1 MEALVIFVTF
11 LALMAL
17 GVPIGTSL
25 GVAAVITVYYFDL
38 GIAMLG
44 VNFSSGIASFPL
56 LAIPFFVLAGV
67 ILEKAGLAATIAHFF
82 ELLVGKAVGGL
93 AMVAVMTCM
102 FWGALSG
109 SGPATTAAVGLI
121 LLAPMIKHGYDKHFA
136 GATIANASDLSI
148 IIPPSIAFIIYGN
161 ITSVSVSAL
170 FVAGIIPGLLTGAGT
185 ILVAYLV
192 SRKRGYR
199 GLERRGTPR
208 EILKAF
214 KESIWA
220 ILAPVII
227 LGGIYAG
234 IFTPTEAAVVAVF
247 YSLFVAVVIYRSVT
261 WRDMIR
267 MLVDA
272 SVTSSVI
279 MFIVVFAG
287 LFTWAA
293 SVIGVI
299 DQAAN
304 FVISISPNAAVKR
317 QGQDVTLICYG
328 SGYYLCEEAAA
339 ELDGMKIE
347 AEIVDLRTLKPLDMN
362 TVSESIKKTH
372 RAVIVH
378 EACLTGG
385 FGAELAARIQ
395 EELFDYLKAPVK
407 RVAAKDIPIPF
418 SPPLEDYVLPK
429 VSDVVEAARE
439 VVNRYRKGHN

>member
-1 MEALVIFVTF
+1 MEIVVIFLTF
-11 LALMAL
+11 LVLTAL

-25 GVAAVITVYYFDL
+25 GIAGVITIYQFDL

-82 ELLVGKAVGGL
+82 ELVVGKAIGGL

-121 LLAPMIKHGYDKHFA
+121 LLAPMIRHGYDKHFA
-136 GATIANASDLSI
+136 AATIANASDLSI
-148 IIPPSIAFIIYGN
+148 IIPPSIAFIIYGT

-170 FVAGIIPGLLTGAGT
+170 FVAGIIPGLITGAGT
-185 ILVAYLV
+185 VLVAYFV
-192 SRKRGYR
+192 SKKKGYR
-199 GLERRGTPR
+199 GLARRGSLK
-208 EILKAF
+208 EIIVALKD
-214 KESIWA
+214 SIWA

-227 LGGIYAG
+227 LGGIYTG
-234 IFTPTEAAVVAVF
+234 VFTPTEAAVVAVF

-287 LFTWAA
+287 IFTWAT

-299 DQAAN
+299 DKAAN
-304 FVISISPNAAVKR
+304 FVINVSPNA
-317 QGQDVTLICYG
+317 VTMIILVNLLLLALGMILDAISISYLIMPI
-328 SGYYLCEEAAA
+328 L
-339 ELDGMKIE
+339 IP
-347 AEIVDLRTLKPLDMN
+347 V
-362 TVSESIKKTH
+362 
-372 RAVIVH
+372 
-378 EACLTGG
+378 
-385 FGAELAARIQ
+385 LAAFKIDPLWYGVIFISALAIGQ
-395 EELFDYLKAPVK
+395 ATPPVGVNLFTAANLIKGNLDSVAKQAVAFVIMDVIILIILSLFPILSLYLPVL
-407 RVAAKDIPIPF
+407 
-418 SPPLEDYVLPK
+418 SGL
-429 VSDVVEAARE
+429 
-439 VVNRYRKGHN
+439 YRP

>member
-1 MEALVIFVTF
+1 LEALVIFLTF

-17 GVPIGTSL
+17 GVPIGTAL
-25 GVAAVITVYYFDL
+25 GIAAVITVYYFDL
-38 GIAMLG
+38 GIGMLG

-67 ILEKAGLAATIAHFF
+67 ILERAGLAATIAHFF
-82 ELLVGKAVGGL
+82 ELLVGRAVGGL

-121 LLAPMIKHGYDKHFA
+121 LLKPMIKHGYDKNFA

-170 FVAGIIPGLLTGAGT
+170 FVAGIIPGLLTGAGA
-185 ILVAYLV
+185 IVVAYLV

-199 GLERRGTPR
+199 GLERRGSPK
-208 EILKAF
+208 EILIALKN
-214 KESIWA
+214 SIWA

-247 YSLFVAVVIYRSVT
+247 YSLFVAVVIYRTVT
-261 WRDMIR
+261 WRDMIS

-293 SVIGVI
+293 SVIGVV

-304 FVISISPNAAVKR
+304 FVISISPNAV
-317 QGQDVTLICYG
+317 VMIILINLLLLG
-328 SGYYLCEEAAA
+328 LGMILDAISISYLIMPI
-339 ELDGMKIE
+339 LIP
-347 AEIVDLRTLKPLDMN
+347 V
-362 TVSESIKKTH
+362 
-372 RAVIVH
+372 
-378 EACLTGG
+378 
-385 FGAELAARIQ
+385 LAALKIDPLWYGVIFISALAIGQ
-395 EELFDYLKAPVK
+395 ATPPVGVNLFTAANLIKGDLDAIAKQAFVFVIMDVVVLILLSLFPILSLYLP
-407 RVAAKDIPIPF
+407 VAAGLYTP
-418 SPPLEDYVLPK
+418 
-429 VSDVVEAARE
+429 
-439 VVNRYRKGHN
+439 

>member
-1 MEALVIFVTF
+1 MEALVIFITF

-25 GVAAVITVYYFDL
+25 GIAGVITIYYFDL

-93 AMVAVMTCM
+93 AIVAVMTCM

-121 LLAPMIKHGYDKHFA
+121 LLTPMIKHGYDKHFA

-199 GLERRGTPR
+199 GLERRGSAR
-208 EILKAF
+208 EILQAF
-214 KESIWA
+214 KDSIWA

-247 YSLFVAVVIYRSVT
+247 YSLFVAAVIYRTVT
-261 WRDMIR
+261 WQDMIR

-287 LFTWAA
+287 IFTWAA

-304 FVISISPNAAVKR
+304 FVISISPNAV
-317 QGQDVTLICYG
+317 VMIILINLLLLG
-328 SGYYLCEEAAA
+328 LGMILDAISISYLIMPI
-339 ELDGMKIE
+339 LIP
-347 AEIVDLRTLKPLDMN
+347 V
-362 TVSESIKKTH
+362 
-372 RAVIVH
+372 
-378 EACLTGG
+378 
-385 FGAELAARIQ
+385 LAAFKIDPLWYGVIFISALAIGQ
-395 EELFDYLKAPVK
+395 ATPPVGVNLFTAANLVKGNLDAIAKQALVFVVMDVMVLIILSLFPILSLYLPVLSGLYT
-407 RVAAKDIPIPF
+407 P
-418 SPPLEDYVLPK
+418 
-429 VSDVVEAARE
+429 
-439 VVNRYRKGHN
+439 

>member
-1 MEALVIFVTF
+1 MEALVIFFTF

-25 GVAAVITVYYFDL
+25 GIAGVITVYYFDL

-82 ELLVGKAVGGL
+82 ELLVGKAVGGM

-121 LLAPMIKHGYDKHFA
+121 LLTPMIKHGYDKHFA

-208 EILKAF
+208 EILKAL
-214 KESIWA
+214 KDSIWA

-247 YSLFVAVVIYRSVT
+247 YSLFVAVVIYRTVT

-287 LFTWAA
+287 IFTWAA

-304 FVISISPNAAVKR
+304 FIISISPNAAVMII
-317 QGQDVTLICYG
+317 LINLLLLG
-328 SGYYLCEEAAA
+328 LGMILDAISISYLIMPI
-339 ELDGMKIE
+339 LIP
-347 AEIVDLRTLKPLDMN
+347 V
-362 TVSESIKKTH
+362 
-372 RAVIVH
+372 
-378 EACLTGG
+378 
-385 FGAELAARIQ
+385 LAAFKIDPLWYGVIFISALAIGQ
-395 EELFDYLKAPVK
+395 ATPPVGVNLFTAANLVK
-407 RVAAKDIPIPF
+407 GDLDSIAKQAIVF
-418 SPPLEDYVLPK
+418 V
-429 VSDVVEAARE
+429 VMDVVVLIILSLFPILSLYLPVLAGL
-439 VVNRYRKGHN
+439 YTP

>member
-1 MEALVIFVTF
+1 MESVVIFLTF
-11 LALMAL
+11 LVLMAL

-25 GVAAVITVYYFDL
+25 GIAGVITIYQFDL

-44 VNFSSGIASFPL
+44 VNFSSSIASFPL

-82 ELLVGKAVGGL
+82 ELIVGKAIGGL

-121 LLAPMIKHGYDKHFA
+121 LLIPMVKHGYDKHFA
-136 GATIANASDLSI
+136 AAAIANASDLSI
-148 IIPPSIAFIIYGN
+148 IIPPSIAFIIYGT

-170 FVAGIIPGLLTGAGT
+170 FVAGIIPGLITGAGT
-185 ILVAYLV
+185 VLVAYLV
-192 SRKRGYR
+192 SKKRGYR
-199 GLERRGTPR
+199 GLAKRGS
-208 EILKAF
+208 F
-214 KESIWA
+214 KEIIAALRDSIWA

-227 LGGIYAG
+227 LGGIYTG

-287 LFTWAA
+287 IFTWAT

-304 FVISISPNAAVKR
+304 FVIKVSPNAATMIILVNLLLLAL
-317 QGQDVTLICYG
+317 GMILDAISISYLIMPI
-328 SGYYLCEEAAA
+328 L
-339 ELDGMKIE
+339 IP
-347 AEIVDLRTLKPLDMN
+347 V
-362 TVSESIKKTH
+362 
-372 RAVIVH
+372 
-378 EACLTGG
+378 
-385 FGAELAARIQ
+385 LAAFKIDPLWYGVIFISALAIGQ
-395 EELFDYLKAPVK
+395 ATPPVGVNLFT
-407 RVAAKDIPIPF
+407 AANLIKGNLDSIAKQAIVF
-418 SPPLEDYVLPK
+418 VIM
-429 VSDVVEAARE
+429 DVV
-439 VVNRYRKGHN
+439 VLIILSLFPILSLYLPVLSGLYKP

>member
-1 MEALVIFVTF
+1 MEIVVIFLTF
-11 LALMAL
+11 LILMAL

-25 GVAAVITVYYFDL
+25 GIAGVLTIYQFDL

-82 ELLVGKAVGGL
+82 ELVVGKAIGGL

-121 LLAPMIKHGYDKHFA
+121 LLTPMIKHGYDKHFA
-136 GATIANASDLSI
+136 AATIANASDLSI
-148 IIPPSIAFIIYGN
+148 IIPPSIAFIIYGT

-170 FVAGIIPGLLTGAGT
+170 FVAGIIPGLITGAGT
-185 ILVAYLV
+185 V
-192 SRKRGYR
+192 SKKKGYR
-199 GLERRGTPR
+199 GLEKRGSLK
-208 EILKAF
+208 EIGVALKD
-214 KESIWA
+214 SIWA

-261 WRDMIR
+261 WRDMIKI
-267 MLVDA
+267 LVDA

-287 LFTWAA
+287 IFTWAA

-304 FVISISPNAAVKR
+304 FVISVSPNAAVMIILVNLLLLAL
-317 QGQDVTLICYG
+317 GMILDAISISYLIMPI
-328 SGYYLCEEAAA
+328 L
-339 ELDGMKIE
+339 IP
-347 AEIVDLRTLKPLDMN
+347 V
-362 TVSESIKKTH
+362 
-372 RAVIVH
+372 
-378 EACLTGG
+378 
-385 FGAELAARIQ
+385 LAAFRIDPLWYGVIFISALAIGQ
-395 EELFDYLKAPVK
+395 ATPPVGVNLFTAANLIKGNLDSIAKQALAFVIMDVIILIILSLFPVLSLYLPVLSGLYK
-407 RVAAKDIPIPF
+407 P
-418 SPPLEDYVLPK
+418 
-429 VSDVVEAARE
+429 
-439 VVNRYRKGHN
+439 